1 MKTTQGI
8 IGILILG
15 VGVLFGY
22 SIFGSKGNS
31 NDGFNIVAYNHSNSY
46 KDNNEDSKRVEE
58 SEKNLLGSNTSEV
71 DADLNKDELAV
82 IELFED
88 AAPSVVFI
96 TTSTTRQS
104 YYSMDITEIP
114 KGSGTGF
121 MWDDNGHI
129 VTNFHVIEGG
139 NKFTVMLSD
148 QSSHYAEVVGI
159 APEKDLAVLKIS
171 APPNKLKALPTS
183 RSANL
188 KVGQSAYAIGNPFGF
203 DQTLTTGVISALGR
217 EITAANGRKIY
228 DVIQTDAAI
237 NPGNSGGPLLNSSG
251 KVIGVNTA
259 IFSPSGAYSGIGF
272 SIPIDAVKIIVPDL
286 IAYGRI
292 NRPVIGVELMSENY
306 VNAEGAMIRRV
317 IENGPAANAGLEGI
331 SRASN
336 GQYLAGDIIKF
347 IDKKPVK
354 SNLDL
359 IEALERYK
367 PEDTIEVTFER
378 GSELSKVRVKLI
390 STVK

>member
-1 MKTTQGI
+1 MKATQTIIGVLI
-8 IGILILG
+8 LGIGILI
-15 VGVLFGY
+15 GY
-22 SIFGSKGNS
+22 SIFGSS
-31 NDGFNIVAYNHSNSY
+31 SASDSGFNVISYDHSNKS
-46 KDNNEDSKRVEE
+46 NTNEEPESAEE
-58 SEKNLLGSNTSEV
+58 SEKNLLGTKVSEI

-96 TTSTTRQS
+96 TTSTTRKS

-183 RSANL
+183 QSANL

-336 GQYLAGDIIKF
+336 GQYLAGDVIKF
-347 IDKKPVK
+347 IDNKPVK

-367 PEDTIEVTFER
+367 PEDTIEVTYER
-378 GSELSKVRVKLI
+378 GNAISKVKVKLI